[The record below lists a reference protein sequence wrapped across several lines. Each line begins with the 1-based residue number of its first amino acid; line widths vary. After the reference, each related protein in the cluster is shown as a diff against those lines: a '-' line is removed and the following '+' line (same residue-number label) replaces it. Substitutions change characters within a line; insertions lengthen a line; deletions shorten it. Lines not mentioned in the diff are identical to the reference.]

1 MNMRVITTNKTKLAK
16 IFAIFSLS
24 FIFFGSQVQAQKF
37 KFGPR
42 IGVATSPLNGSDF
55 NFDDFDI
62 SFQDGSAEYKA
73 GVFARLQLLGLY
85 VQPEFLF
92 TTSSGNFLVSD
103 LVNGGSEILREQ
115 YYNVEI
121 PIMAGIKLGPFRAHG
136 GPVYRINLD
145 NNSDFLSING
155 FGRGFRESTVS
166 LQAGVGLD
174 IGRKMV
180 LDINYGFNLSDNRD
194 EISLFGQTHEL
205 TDQGAQLSASLGFSF

>member
-1 MNMRVITTNKTKLAK
+1 MRVITTNKPNLAK
-16 IFAIFSLS
+16 VIALFSLCFL
-24 FIFFGSQVQAQKF
+24 FIGGQVQAQKF

-55 NFDDFDI
+55 NFEDFDI

-85 VQPEFLF
+85 IQPEFLF
-92 TTSSGNFLVSD
+92 STSSGNFLVSD
-103 LVNGGSEILREQ
+103 LVNGGSEILRER

-136 GPVYRINLD
+136 GPVYRVNLD

-194 EISLFGQTHEL
+194 EITLFGQTHDL
-205 TDQGAQLSASLGFSF
+205 TEQGAQLSASLGFSF

>member
-1 MNMRVITTNKTKLAK
+1 MNFEV
-16 IFAIFSLS
+16 
-24 FIFFGSQVQAQKF
+24 
-37 KFGPR
+37 
-42 IGVATSPLNGSDF
+42 
-55 NFDDFDI
+55 

-73 GVFARLQLLGLY
+73 GVFARLQLFGLY

-92 TTSSGNFLVSD
+92 STSSGNFLVSD

-205 TDQGAQLSASLGFSF
+205 TEQGAQLSASLGFSF

>member
-1 MNMRVITTNKTKLAK
+1 MLEITTNKPSIAK
-16 IFAIFSLS
+16 VLAIFSLC
-24 FIFFGSQVQAQKF
+24 FIFFGSQAQAQKF

-42 IGVATSPLNGSDF
+42 FGVATSSLNGGNFGD
-55 NFDDFDI
+55 FDDFDI

-103 LVNGGSEILREQ
+103 LVNGGSEIFSER

-121 PIMAGIKLGPFRAHG
+121 PIMAGVKLGPFRLQG
-136 GPVYRINLD
+136 GPVYKVNLD
-145 NNSDFLSING
+145 TNSDFLSVDG

-174 IGRKMV
+174 IGKKMV
-180 LDINYGFNLSDNRD
+180 LDVNYGFNLSDSRD
-194 EISLFGQTHEL
+194 DITLFGQTHDL
-205 TDQGAQLSASLGFSF
+205 TQQGAQLSASLGFSF

>member
-1 MNMRVITTNKTKLAK
+1 MLEITTNKPSITKFL
-16 IFAIFSLS
+16 AIFSLC
-24 FIFFGSQVQAQKF
+24 FIFFGSQAQAQKF

-42 IGVATSPLNGSDF
+42 FGVATSSLNGGNFGDF
-55 NFDDFDI
+55 EDFDI

-103 LVNGGSEILREQ
+103 LVNGGSEIFSER

-121 PIMAGIKLGPFRAHG
+121 PIMAGVKLGPFRLQG
-136 GPVYRINLD
+136 GPVYKVNLD
-145 NNSDFLSING
+145 TNSDFLSVDG

-180 LDINYGFNLSDNRD
+180 LDVNYGFNLSDTRD
-194 EISLFGQTHEL
+194 NISLFGQTHDL
-205 TDQGAQLSASLGFSF
+205 TEQGAQLSASLGFSF